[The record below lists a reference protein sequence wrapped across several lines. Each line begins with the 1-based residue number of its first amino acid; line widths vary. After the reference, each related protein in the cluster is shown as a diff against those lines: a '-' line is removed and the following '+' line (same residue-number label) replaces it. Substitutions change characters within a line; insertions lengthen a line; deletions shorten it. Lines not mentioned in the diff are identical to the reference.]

1 MLLSPVFGK
10 NCRFNPSCS
19 NYTNQALIKY
29 GIIKGSYLSIIRL
42 CKCHPFSKTSFE
54 DPLK

>member
-1 MLLSPVFGK
+1 MLLSPFFGK

-19 NYTNQALIKY
+19 NYANQALTKY
-29 GIIKGSYLSIIRL
+29 GIIKGSYLSIRRL
-42 CKCHPFSKTSFE
+42 CKCHPFSKASVE